1 MSLFKETASTAAQT
15 AAAAPQPEQ
24 PAGLDLHL
32 PYRPNDMVWVIADG
46 KAVQKRIIRI
56 TTVHRSLV
64 STSYKPAT
72 LIQVMLEDSTVKDGS
87 EVFMSKDE
95 LIQSL

>member
-1 MSLFKETASTAAQT
+1 MALFNNTTASAAAMT
-15 AAAAPQPEQ
+15 AAPQEER
-24 PAGLDLHL
+24 AGLDLHL

-64 STSYKPAT
+64 STIYKPAT
-72 LIQVMLEDSTVKDGS
+72 LIQVMLEDGSVKDGS